1 MYMAD
6 PKVTTKMSFD
16 FTPEDMKVLNTLKRQ
31 MAATQGRVS
40 VVAVIRAAIRK
51 AAAK

>member
-1 MYMAD
+1 MAE
-6 PKVTTKMSFD
+6 KTTKLSMD
-16 FTPEDMKVLNTLKRQ
+16 FTPDDMKILNALKRE

-51 AAAK
+51 AAK

>member
-1 MYMAD
+1 MAD
-6 PKVTTKMSFD
+6 SKVTKLSMD
-16 FTPEDMKVLNTLKRQ
+16 FTPEDMKILNSLKRD

-40 VVAVIRAAIRK
+40 VVAVIRAAIRT